1 MKERELTTIQ
11 AFGEELWYNAL
22 PIGKFHDPRYG
33 TVNVT
38 PTLVK
43 KLAGNMGKAPS
54 YTPPVKLGHGDGA
67 PSPGVIKEAVAKPD
81 GLHLRLEV
89 DDEAAGQIKAGRYR
103 YMSAEFHPDYQDR
116 TTGEKIG
123 ATLLGVALVNQ
134 PAHPGVVPI
143 ALSDTG
149 EWVQE
154 QEEEQVQEPESS
166 KEEDSMTVE
175 ELKAQIEAL
184 ETEKKELADRVEAST
199 KLADQSAEEA
209 AKLRK
214 QAHEAGVK
222 AFCDG
227 WSQKGIPP
235 VVLDKVRPVLL
246 AEGGGVIKLSDD
258 QETSVKTLLG
268 EIFEAIPKVNLRTLG
283 DPQAQNNTEA
293 EKAVKLGDD
302 IAARANRGKE

>member
-1 MKERELTTIQ
+1 MKERELVTIQ
-11 AFGEELWYNAL
+11 EFGEELLYNVL

-38 PTLVK
+38 PALVK

-54 YTPPVKLGHGDGA
+54 YVPPVKLGHGDGA
-67 PSPGVIKEAVAKPD
+67 PSPGVIKEAIAKPD
-81 GLHLRLEV
+81 GLHVRLEV
-89 DDEAAGQIKAGRYR
+89 DDEAAGQIRAGRYR
-103 YMSAEFHPDYQDR
+103 YMSAEYHPDYQDKK
-116 TTGEKIG
+116 TGEKIG

-134 PAHPGVVPI
+134 PAHPGVLPI

-154 QEEEQVQEPESS
+154 EKQAQEPEPD

-184 ETEKKELADRVEAST
+184 KNENKELADKVKDAV
-199 KLADQSAEEA
+199 KLADQSAAEA
-209 AKLRK
+209 ARLKRE
-214 QAHEAGVK
+214 AHETEVK
-222 AFCDG
+222 TFCDG
-227 WSQKGIPP
+227 WAQKGVPP

-258 QETSVKTLLG
+258 KSTDVKTLLG

-283 DPQAQNNTEA
+283 DPQAQSNTESEA
-293 EKAVKLGDD
+293 AVKLGDD